1 MEKTRYTLNSLYSHR
16 ETDHQMQLHNLQYD
30 YDLLLKEFEEL
41 KRDKKLLVE
50 NNAKNIKEL
59 LNQIEMMKEKL
70 EIVRDL

>member
-1 MEKTRYTLNSLYSHR
+1 
-16 ETDHQMQLHNLQYD
+16 MQLHNLQYD

-70 EIVRDL
+70 EIVRDLWLH